1 MKVKEIVDCL
11 FILCSLG
18 DTVDT
23 VVTKMKSKKT
33 SYAIV
38 VDADN
43 KYKGIITAISLI
55 VYIHHQNFKIDS
67 LVIKADTILESN
79 DIKNL
84 KKVDFDIVPVVNQ
97 ENNVVGVIS
106 MTSFVEYMSE
116 GILKVQKSHLMPY
129 KNHSKLYSKY
139 TIDDII
145 GQSKVV
151 LELKERI
158 IAAAKTK
165 STVLITGDT
174 GTGKELVAQAIANL
188 SNRRHQPFM
197 RINCAAIAE
206 NLLESE
212 LFGYEEGA
220 FTGAIKGGRSGKFLM
235 ADGGTIFLDEIGDMQ
250 LSLQAK
256 ILRVLQER
264 EIEKVGGE
272 FPIPINVRIIA
283 ATHANLLNMVNE
295 KKFRHDLFYRLHVI
309 PINIPPLRK
318 RKEDIPLLV
327 DYYIRKFSKENDMD
341 VFKIDNSFIKGL
353 VDYDW
358 PGNIRELLNVI
369 ETVCSMSN
377 GFITCDD
384 IPQYMYRESSCDKER
399 EESINNLKISTG
411 EAERNTIISTLTE
424 CRGNKNEVA
433 KHLGISRSNLYY
445 KIKKHKIDISYKQT

>member
-1 MKVKEIVDCL
+1 MKVREIVDCL
-11 FILCSLG
+11 FVLCSIG
-18 DTVDT
+18 DAVDT
-23 VVTKMKSKKT
+23 VVTKMEVKKT

-55 VYIHHQNFKIDS
+55 GYMHQNRKIDL
-67 LVIKADTILESN
+67 LVRKAEAILENN

-84 KKVDFDIVPVVNQ
+84 KKVDFNIVPVVNL

-106 MTSFVEYMSE
+106 MTSFVQYMSQDE
-116 GILKVQKSHLMPY
+116 ILKLQKVDSVQCKI
-129 KNHSKLYSKY
+129 NSKLYAKY

-145 GQSKVV
+145 GGSKAV
-151 LELKERI
+151 LRLKEQI

-174 GTGKELVAQAIANL
+174 GTGKELVAQAIVNL
-188 SNRRHQPFM
+188 SNRRQQPFM

-250 LSLQAK
+250 FPLQAK

-264 EIEKVGGE
+264 EIEKVGGQ

-283 ATHANLLNMVNE
+283 ATHADLLKMVNE
-295 KKFRHDLFYRLHVI
+295 KKFRQDLFYRLHVI
-309 PINIPPLRK
+309 PINIPPLHK

-327 DYYIRKFSKENDMD
+327 DYYIRKFTKENDMEG
-341 VFKIDNSFIKGL
+341 FKVDPTFVKGL

-358 PGNIRELLNVI
+358 PGNIRELLNVL

-377 GFITCDD
+377 GCITHEDV
-384 IPQYMYRESSCDKER
+384 PQYMYHHSSFDNMA
-399 EESINNLKISTG
+399 EESINNLKISTDEG
-411 EAERNTIISTLTE
+411 ERNMIINSLME
-424 CRGNKNEVA
+424 CKGNKNEVA

-445 KIKKHKIDISYKQT
+445 KIKKLKIDIS

>member
-1 MKVKEIVDCL
+1 MKVREIVDCL
-11 FILCSLG
+11 FVLCSIG
-18 DTVDT
+18 DAVDT
-23 VVTKMKSKKT
+23 VVTKMEAKKT

-55 VYIHHQNFKIDS
+55 GYMHQNRKIDL
-67 LVIKADTILESN
+67 LVRKAEAILENN

-84 KKVDFDIVPVVNQ
+84 KKVDFNIVPVVNL

-106 MTSFVEYMSE
+106 MTSFVQYMSQE
-116 GILKVQKSHLMPY
+116 EILKLQKVDSAQC
-129 KNHSKLYSKY
+129 KINSKLYAKY

-145 GQSKVV
+145 GGSKAV
-151 LELKERI
+151 LRLKEQI

-174 GTGKELVAQAIANL
+174 GTGKELVAQAIVNL
-188 SNRRHQPFM
+188 SNRRQQPFT

-250 LSLQAK
+250 FPLQAK

-264 EIEKVGGE
+264 EIEKIGGQ

-283 ATHANLLNMVNE
+283 ATHADLLKMVNE
-295 KKFRHDLFYRLHVI
+295 KKI
-309 PINIPPLRK
+309 
-318 RKEDIPLLV
+318 
-327 DYYIRKFSKENDMD
+327 
-341 VFKIDNSFIKGL
+341 
-353 VDYDW
+353 
-358 PGNIRELLNVI
+358 
-369 ETVCSMSN
+369 
-377 GFITCDD
+377 
-384 IPQYMYRESSCDKER
+384 
-399 EESINNLKISTG
+399 
-411 EAERNTIISTLTE
+411 
-424 CRGNKNEVA
+424 
-433 KHLGISRSNLYY
+433 
-445 KIKKHKIDISYKQT
+445 